1 MLWGDK
7 DLGRVG
13 RYLHD
18 PVGEHKESL
27 FDLLKKKE
35 WDMGLIQS
43 ILDEI
48 AVIKTAKEDS
58 SGTPDYIRLGSIDFL

>member
-1 MLWGDK
+1 M
-7 DLGRVG
+7 GRIG
-13 RYLHD
+13 RYLHY

-35 WDMGLIQS
+35 WDMDLIKS

-48 AVIKTAKEDS
+48 AAIKAAKKDS
-58 SGTPDYIRLGSIDFL
+58 SGTPDYRRLGSIDFL